1 MSTPPRTDAQ
11 HLEVLALIRD
21 HGSVSRAA
29 DAERVPRPT
38 MQARWDR
45 AKRWAAEAGLPIPPL
60 TNTPPAAPIA
70 EVPALPDERPTVDEL
85 LERRRK
91 EFDRKHEAKEA
102 RKLVTVPVR
111 VDGPFG
117 VALFGDP
124 HVDDAGTDIRLLE
137 SHMQIVKRTPA
148 LLAGNVGDYSNN
160 WVGRL
165 ARLYAEQSTTAAEAW
180 LLVEWMV
187 HYLPWLFLIGGNHDL
202 WSGAGDPVQWM
213 ARSARVAYEAHGMRL
228 GLQAPNG
235 RVIRL
240 NCRHHWKGHSMWN
253 PAHGP
258 AKAVQRGHR
267 DHLVVAGHLHVS
279 GYNILRDPQSGLIS
293 HALRVGS
300 YKIHDRYAEEQG
312 LDTEQISPAVVVVV
326 QPDASDDSPRL
337 LTIFHDVETGA
348 DFLTF
353 LRSKKSTRAA

>member
-160 WVGRL
+160 WVRP

-180 LLVEWMV
+180 LLGERRV
-187 HYLPWLFLIGGNHDL
+187 HYRPWLCLIGGNHDL

-293 HALRVGS
+293 QALRVGS